1 MISHCW
7 TKRGSGRDG
16 RKPLVWGVSRRG
28 LLTTLVIL
36 SASIFCSSQPAF
48 AQQKSKLRP
57 LRIALP
63 SNTIGATHFYVGKSL
78 GIFESYGFEA
88 QILVLEPRAAL
99 AALLTGDLD
108 FYTATGTTTRAALR
122 GVPVRI
128 IMVGLNRPDHALV
141 AAKGIT
147 SVEQL
152 RGKVLGGYTAQAT
165 VNVILIEL
173 MRRKGLKPDEYK
185 ILNVGTARLAALT
198 SGNVPAA
205 VLNGVET
212 VYAARQGFRV
222 LARAAEVI
230 ELSTGGLGTFIT
242 SLQSKRDVFRSV
254 VQATL
259 ECIRVT
265 ASQKERAVP
274 VLMKQLSLSQEDAA
288 SIYDHVHSA
297 WALDGR
303 PTPGA
308 MKFEFEID
316 QRDMGLKEFPKPEQV
331 YDFSLLEELGR
342 R

>member
-1 MISHCW
+1 MFQA
-7 TKRGSGRDG
+7 SGR
-16 RKPLVWGVSRRG
+16 
-28 LLTTLVIL
+28 LLLVIL
-36 SASIFCSSQPAF
+36 AAIFFLTNSAS
-48 AQQKSKLRP
+48 AQQKLKLRP

-63 SNTIGATHFYVGKSL
+63 SNTIGATHYYVGKSL
-78 GIFESYGFEA
+78 GIFESYGFEP

-108 FYTATGTTTRAALR
+108 FYTATGTTTREALR
-122 GVPVRI
+122 GVPVRVI
-128 IMVGLNRPDHALV
+128 LVGLNRPDHALV
-141 AAKGIT
+141 AAKEGLNRPDHALVAAKEIT

-165 VNVILIEL
+165 VNVILTEL
-173 MRRKGLKPDEYK
+173 MRRKGLRPDEYK

-198 SGNVPAA
+198 SGSVPAA
-205 VLNGVET
+205 VLNGLET
-212 VYAARQGFRV
+212 VYAAKQGFRV

-230 ELSTGGLGTFIT
+230 ELSTGGLGVSLT
-242 SLQSKRDVFRSV
+242 SLQNKRDLFRTA

-259 ECIRVT
+259 ECIRIT
-265 ASQKERAVP
+265 ASQKERVLP

-308 MKFEFEID
+308 TKFEFELD
-316 QRDMGLKEFPKPEQV
+316 QRDMGLKEPPRPEQV
-331 YDFSLLEELGR
+331 YDFSLLEELAKR
-342 R
+342 

>member
-1 MISHCW
+1 MREWI
-7 TKRGSGRDG
+7 KM
-16 RKPLVWGVSRRG
+16 LIALAIG
-28 LLTTLVIL
+28 LLLT
-36 SASIFCSSQPAF
+36 SSLGS
-48 AQQKSKLRP
+48 AQQQPKLRR

-78 GIFESYGFEA
+78 GVFESYGFEA

-141 AAKGIT
+141 AAKEIT

-152 RGKVLGGYTAQAT
+152 RGKVLAGYTAQAT
-165 VNVILIEL
+165 VNVILTEL
-173 MRRKGLKPDEYK
+173 MRRKGLRPDEYK
-185 ILNVGTARLAALT
+185 ILNVGTARLGALI

-205 VLNGVET
+205 VLNGLET
-212 VYAARQGFRV
+212 IYAAKQGFRV

-230 ELSTGGLGTFIT
+230 ELSTGGLGASMT
-242 SLQSKRDVFRSV
+242 SLQNKRELFRTV
-254 VQATL
+254 IQATL
-259 ECIRVT
+259 ECIRIT
-265 ASQKERAVP
+265 ATQKERVLP

-288 SIYDHVHSA
+288 AIYDAVHSA

-308 MKFEFEID
+308 TKFEFDID
-316 QRDMGLKEFPKPEQV
+316 QRDMGLKEPPRAEQV
-331 YDFSLLEELGR
+331 YDFSLLDELAKR
-342 R
+342 